1 MMLLIKKGRVL
12 DPASKTDDTM
22 DILIK
27 DGKINSIEKNL
38 LAKEKIEVINAKG
51 KLVVPG
57 LIDVHTHLREP
68 GYEYKETIK
77 TGSEAAAAGGFTSIV
92 CMPNTMPVN
101 DNKSVTDFIVAQAR
115 NKGIVNVYP
124 VGAATKG
131 QKGEELA
138 EIGELKEAG
147 VVAVSD
153 DGRPVM
159 NSEVMR
165 RILEY
170 TKMFNL
176 PVISHCED
184 LFLSAEGVM
193 NEGYFSTLLGLK
205 GIPEAAEEVMVAR
218 DIALAGLTKGKLHIA
233 HISTKGSLRYIKE
246 AKERGIDVTCEVTP
260 HHLTLTEEYLKE
272 YNTNYKMNPPLR
284 TEENREALLQGL
296 RDGTIDIIAS
306 DHAPH
311 EITSKEV
318 EFDHASFGIIGLETT
333 LPLTL
338 RLVHEKVISL
348 KEAIARLTIN
358 PSRLLNLNKGSIG
371 IGKDADI
378 TIIDLEKEERID
390 IKKFR
395 SKSKNSPFDG
405 WRLKGVVEKTI
416 VGGRIVFDRAE
427 KG

>member
-1 MMLLIKKGRVL
+1 MLLIKQGRVL
-12 DPASKTDDTM
+12 DPASKTDDIM
-22 DILIK
+22 DIVIK
-27 DGKINSIEKNL
+27 DGKVNAMGKRISC
-38 LAKEKIEVINAKG
+38 KEQIEVIDAEG
-51 KLVVPG
+51 KLIVPG

-68 GYEYKETIK
+68 GYEHKETIK
-77 TGSEAAAAGGFTSIV
+77 TGTAAAAAGGFTSIA

-101 DNKSVTDFIVAQAR
+101 DNKSVTDFIISQAR
-115 NKGIVNVYP
+115 NRGVVNVYP

-138 EIGELKEAG
+138 EIGDLKEAG

-170 TKMFNL
+170 TRMFNL

-184 LFLSAEGVM
+184 LFLSSKGVM

-205 GIPEAAEEVMVAR
+205 GIPATAEEVMVAR
-218 DIALAGLTKGKLHIA
+218 DIALAELTKGKLHIA
-233 HISTKGSLRYIKE
+233 HASTKGSLRYIKD
-246 AKERGIDVTCEVTP
+246 AKERGIDVSCEVTP
-260 HHLTLTEEYLKE
+260 HHFTLTEEYLKD
-272 YNTNYKMNPPLR
+272 YNTNYKINPPLR
-284 TEENREALLQGL
+284 TEEDREALLHGL
-296 RDGTIDIIAS
+296 RDGTVDIIAS

-311 EITSKEV
+311 EIASKEV

-338 RLVHEKVISL
+338 KLVHEKVISL
-348 KEAIARLTIN
+348 KEAIAKLTIN

-378 TIIDLEKEERID
+378 TIIDMEKEECID

-405 WRLKGVVEKTI
+405 WGLKGVVEKTI
-416 VGGRIVFDRAE
+416 AGGRIVFDKAAQ
-427 KG
+427 G